1 MKQKLKVLDKTRTYL
16 IGPMQY
22 SEGRYWREELSLFLN
37 NINVTIFDPYKKPF
51 INAPEEDEKTHEWME
66 DLMWQEGNSTSECN
80 SIGSGYDK
88 VANHMKKVRNFD
100 LSMVDAADFII
111 CYLNAKVPTFG
122 TMEELSWAAR
132 CKKPTFIIMDGGKEK
147 TPFWVMGMF
156 PHKYIYNSFDEVKEI
171 LTKINDGIIL
181 ADSDRWRLFKHEL
194 R

>member
-1 MKQKLKVLDKTRTYL
+1 MKTAVLNKTRTYL
-16 IGPMQY
+16 IGQMQY
-22 SEGRYWREELSLFLN
+22 AEGRYWREDFSEFLN
-37 NINVTIFDPYKKPF
+37 EINVTIFDPYKKPF

-66 DLMWQEGNSTSECN
+66 SLMKKGETHLDYWSKDT
-80 SIGSGYDK
+80 GYDT
-88 VANHMKKVRNFD
+88 VAKHMKKVRNFD

-111 CYLNAKVPTFG
+111 CYLNAEVPTFG

-132 CKKPTFIIMDGGKEK
+132 CKKPTFIIMEGGKEK

-171 LTKINDGIIL
+171 ITKINDGTVK
-181 ADSDRWRLFKHEL
+181 ADSDRWRLFKQEL